1 MKDMTLDIYSLML
14 ASILVFISIIFSRW
28 QKLRLEKD
36 IIVGTVRAVLQLTAV
51 GFLLKYIFSLDNWIY
66 TTLMMLIMV
75 YNASNIAAKRGEGIE
90 NGKPIAFVAIAAGAG
105 ATLAILVAV
114 GAIQYIP
121 SEVIPISGMVIGNA
135 MVAVGLCFRQMQQLF
150 ADRAQEVEI
159 KLSLG
164 APEKIAS
171 MEIIRDSI
179 RLAMQPTVDS
189 LKTLGIVSL
198 PGMMTGLI
206 LAGTPP
212 LKAIQYQIMVTF
224 MLTSTVSIATFTAG
238 YMAYRRFFNDRRQL
252 I

>member
-179 RLAMQPTVDS
+179 RLAMQPTVES

-198 PGMMTGLI
+198 
-206 LAGTPP
+206 
-212 LKAIQYQIMVTF
+212 
-224 MLTSTVSIATFTAG
+224 
-238 YMAYRRFFNDRRQL
+238 R
-252 I
+252 

>member
-1 MKDMTLDIYSLML
+1 MNEMTLNIYSLMM
-14 ASILVFISIIFSRW
+14 ASVLVFISIIFSYW
-28 QKLRLEKD
+28 QNLKLEKD

-51 GFLLKYIFSLDNWIY
+51 GFLLNYIFKLDHWLY
-66 TTLMMLIMV
+66 TTLMMLFMI
-75 YNASNIAAKRGEGIE
+75 YNASNIAAKRGRGIQK
-90 NGKPIAFVAIAAGAG
+90 GKSIAFVAIGAG
-105 ATLAILVAV
+105 AATTLAILVLV
-114 GAIQYIP
+114 GAIKYIP
-121 SEVIPISGMVIGNA
+121 SEVIPVSGMVIGNA

-164 APEKIAS
+164 ANEKVAS
-171 MEIIRDSI
+171 MGIIRQSI

-206 LAGTPP
+206 LAGTHP

-224 MLTSTVSIATFTAG
+224 MLTSTVSIATFVAG
-238 YMAYRRFFNDRRQL
+238 YLAYRRFSTIKDSL
-252 I
+252 